1 MVKKEIKAKE
11 NFAKYDEVLY
21 TISEVATLL
30 KVNKNFIYKLIN
42 NGYLR
47 SIQLGCRKVT
57 KKSLLEFLDNYDGN
71 TEFDENTPVH
81 SAITP

>member
-1 MVKKEIKAKE
+1 MEKDIKVKE
-11 NFAKYDEVLY
+11 NFAKYNEVLY

-30 KVNKNFIYKLIN
+30 KVNRNFVYKLIN

-71 TEFDENTPVH
+71 TEFDENTPVN
-81 SAITP
+81 SASIT